1 MITLDWQTGEGYGYF
16 YKEVSVVGGATSDYV
31 RLEHDTITSVALYPN
46 NRAKVQYSLSNYT
59 KLDAG
64 TADWIDWPLGS
75 INRNDADTIIGVAS
89 AIRLVSDNGAAR
101 MEVLA
106 K

>member
-1 MITLDWQTGEGYGYF
+1 MITMQSLTNEGFGF
-16 YKEVSVVGGATSDYV
+16 YYTEVSVTGGQTSDYV
-31 RLEHDTITSVALYPN
+31 KLPYNAQSSVAIYPN
-46 NRAKVQYSLSNYT
+46 NRAKVQYSLSSID
-59 KLDAG
+59 KLEAD

-75 INRNDADTIIGVAS
+75 INRNDSDTIIGTATAV
-89 AIRLVSDNGAAR
+89 RLVSVNGTAR